1 MFFSSKLKLI
11 LFLIFES
18 KLLNQ
23 INKIATKVGL
33 VAFFL
38 AMYAANPAA
47 MSGERLIVGAD

>member
-1 MFFSSKLKLI
+1 MKVN
-11 LFLIFES
+11 S

-38 AMYAANPAA
+38 AIYATNPAA